1 MADRSDV
8 LLERAAREHRR
19 ATDHRQARR
28 LAAAE
33 RSCRRAIALY
43 AAAEGPRHPNVANAL
58 FELGQIHDA
67 GERLASARNGYRR
80 ALAILRAAMRRPPV
94 DSELIRLR
102 LQARLRLGAVERSLG
117 HYSAADRN
125 YRSAYAEIERQ
136 IGPRDPDRVALLNDR
151 GVLRKYQGRYGE
163 AAAFYRR
170 ALRLLGRRANYEARA
185 ILHHNLGGVAHARG
199 RYAAGE
205 ADGRRAVALREAA
218 LGPHHVDVA
227 ADVAAL
233 AALVE
238 GVGRLDEAAALYQRA
253 LSVFRRRLGPRH
265 SEVGLSLAGLAWVRK
280 RQGDLAAADRLYRRS
295 LAILEPVFGRG
306 HTDVALTL
314 ANWASVLRQSGD
326 ERRARRF
333 YERALRIFEKKLGP
347 RHPHTRACR
356 AKVSWRP

>member
-1 MADRSDV
+1 
-8 LLERAAREHRR
+8 
-19 ATDHRQARR
+19 
-28 LAAAE
+28 
-33 RSCRRAIALY
+33 LY

-58 FELGQIHDA
+58 FELGQIHSA
-67 GERLASARNGYRR
+67 VERLASARSCCRR
-80 ALAILRAAMRRPPV
+80 ALAILRAAMRLSPFDP
-94 DSELIRLR
+94 DLIRLR
-102 LQARLRLGAVERSLG
+102 LQTRLLLGTVERNLG
-117 HYSAADRN
+117 DYPAADRN
-125 YRSAYAEIERQ
+125 YRSAYAEIGRR
-136 IGPRDPDRVALLNDR
+136 IGPRDPDRGGLLNDW

-170 ALRLLGRRANYEARA
+170 ALRLVGPRGDREARA
-185 ILHHNLGGVAHARG
+185 TLHHNLGGIAHARG

-205 ADGRRAVALREAA
+205 ADGRRAVELREAA
-218 LGPHHVDVA
+218 LGPNHVDVA

-238 GVGRLDEAAALYQRA
+238 GAGRLDEAAALYQRA

-265 SEVGLSLAGLAWVRK
+265 SEVGLSLAGLAWVRR
-280 RQGDLAAADRLYRRS
+280 RQGDLAAADRLYRQS

-306 HTDVALTL
+306 HSDVALTL

-326 ERRARRF
+326 ERRALRLF
-333 YERALRIFEKKLGP
+333 ERALRIFDKNLGP